1 MIVNFNKAVKII
13 KSNVKPIQRTQSIL
27 VKDAIGRVL
36 TKLYKSPID
45 LPEFDC
51 SAMDGIVI
59 NESDLN
65 KIHKFKIVGESKAGM
80 KKSKRFLSG
89 ECLFIFTG
97 APLPPGKK
105 KIIPIEYCKNIDEKF
120 VKIKKEIPLS
130 NFIRKKGSDITRK
143 KLLIKE
149 KVELTLRD
157 VSMLYSAKIEK
168 LQVLEK
174 PKISVI
180 LTGDE
185 ISKKKSIVA
194 SNNTLI
200 ITSFAKIFGG
210 DVIDVLYVE
219 DNKKKLS
226 NAFEKLNRFDLLVT
240 SGGISKGKY
249 DFVKEV
255 LREKEIKFLFEKISI
270 KPGKPTTFGKL
281 PDNRFF
287 LGLPGNPVSC
297 FVTAFFFMGELLN
310 SFKISKNKSSNYL
323 KALSLDNFTNHTNLT
338 LFLRIKEIEKNNK
351 KYFKIFQIQDS
362 HMNYVLKESTGLIIV
377 NPKTKI
383 YKNNKYDIIS
393 FKNFLF
399 SYI

>member
-1 MIVNFNKAVKII
+1 
-13 KSNVKPIQRTQSIL
+13 
-27 VKDAIGRVL
+27 
-36 TKLYKSPID
+36 
-45 LPEFDC
+45 
-51 SAMDGIVI
+51 
-59 NESDLN
+59 
-65 KIHKFKIVGESKAGM
+65 
-80 KKSKRFLSG
+80 
-89 ECLFIFTG
+89 
-97 APLPPGKK
+97 
-105 KIIPIEYCKNIDEKF
+105 
-120 VKIKKEIPLS
+120 
-130 NFIRKKGSDITRK
+130 
-143 KLLIKE
+143 
-149 KVELTLRD
+149 
-157 VSMLYSAKIEK
+157 MLYSAKIEK

>member
-1 MIVNFNKAVKII
+1 MIIDFNKAIKII

-27 VKDAIGRVL
+27 VKDGIGRVS

-59 NESDLN
+59 NETDLN
-65 KIHKFKIVGESKAGM
+65 KIYRFKIVGESKAGM
-80 KKSKRFLSG
+80 KQSKNFLSG
-89 ECLFIFTG
+89 ECLSIYTG
-97 APLPPGKK
+97 APIPPGKK
-105 KIIPIEYCKNIDEKF
+105 KIIPIEYCINIDKKF
-120 VKIKKEIPLS
+120 IQIKKKIPVS
-130 NFIRKKGSDITRK
+130 NFIRKKGSDINRK
-143 KLLIKE
+143 KLLIKDKIE
-149 KVELTLRD
+149 MTLRD
-157 VSMLYSAKIEK
+157 ISMLYSAKIQK

-174 PKISVI
+174 PKISII

-185 ISKKKSIVA
+185 IVKKKSIVA

-200 ITSFAKIFGG
+200 ITNFAKIFGG
-210 DVIDVLYVE
+210 DVVDVLYVE

-226 NAFEKLNRFDLLVT
+226 NAFEKLNRFDLLIT

-270 KPGKPTTFGKL
+270 KPGKPTAFGKL
-281 PDNRFF
+281 PNNRFF

-297 FVTAFFFMGELLN
+297 FVTAFFFMREIFN
-310 SFKISKNKSSNYL
+310 SFKISYHKPFKYL
-323 KALSLDNFTNHTNLT
+323 KAFSLDNFTNNTNLT

-351 KYFKIFQIQDS
+351 NYFKIFQTQDS

-377 NPKTKI
+377 NPKNKI
-383 YKNNKYDIIS
+383 NKNKKYYIVS
-393 FKNFLF
+393 FKNFFF